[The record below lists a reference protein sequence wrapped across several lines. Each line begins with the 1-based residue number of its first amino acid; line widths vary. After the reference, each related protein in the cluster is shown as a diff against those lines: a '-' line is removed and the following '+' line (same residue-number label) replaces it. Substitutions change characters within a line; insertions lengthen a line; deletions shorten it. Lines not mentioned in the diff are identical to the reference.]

1 MRTAFKGLEFAMVD
15 AGVMAITGRDFN
27 ERGDQ
32 RADGINGTQAR
43 KTVRTTGVAS
53 TNRIGFRG
61 IRC

>member
-1 MRTAFKGLEFAMVD
+1 MVD